1 MSMTKTEFVEAVQKA
16 SNESELTKKATAD
29 LIDCVFD
36 TIAKAIKK
44 DKRFNVAGF
53 GVFTVKQRAARKG
66 RNPRTGAEIKIKASK
81 TVGFKVA
88 PKVKKTL

>member
-1 MSMTKTEFVEAVQKA
+1 MTKTDFVEAVQKA
-16 SNESELTKKATAD
+16 KRGSDLSKKATAE

-44 DKRFNVAGF
+44 DKRFAVPGF

-81 TVGFKVA
+81 TIGFKVA

>member
-1 MSMTKTEFVEAVQKA
+1 MTKTEFVEAVQKA
-16 SNESELTKKATAD
+16 NKGSELSKKATGE

-44 DKRFNVAGF
+44 DKRFSVPGF

-81 TVGFKVA
+81 TVGFKAA
-88 PKVKKTL
+88 PKVKNAL

>member
-1 MSMTKTEFVEAVQKA
+1 MTKTDFVEAVQKA
-16 SNESELTKKATAD
+16 NRGSDLSKKATAE

-44 DKRFNVAGF
+44 DKRMAIPGF